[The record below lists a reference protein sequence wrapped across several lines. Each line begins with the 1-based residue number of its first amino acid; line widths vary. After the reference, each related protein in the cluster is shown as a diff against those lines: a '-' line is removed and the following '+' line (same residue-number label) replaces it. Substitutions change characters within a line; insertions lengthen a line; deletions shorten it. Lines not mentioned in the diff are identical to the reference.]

1 MRLQNF
7 HIFLIAV
14 VLVVFSSSG
23 CKDEFP
29 SEQDFSSFLFPDS
42 AVSYGRHVQ
51 SLFDARCIRCH
62 NGGHPQTDLDLT
74 SPSYSKLMNYQPR
87 LVISRDSDNSI
98 LIQRLA
104 GVISPR
110 MPLNATPITE
120 NQFAGMRRWIL
131 EGAVNN

>member
-1 MRLQNF
+1 MRNNVPLLLAM
-7 HIFLIAV
+7 FLF
-14 VLVVFSSSG
+14 LVSPG

-29 SEQDFSSFLFPDS
+29 TEQDFSGFLFPDS
-42 AVSYGRHVQ
+42 LVSYGRDVQ
-51 SLFDARCIRCH
+51 SLFDARCVRCH

-87 LVISRDSDNSI
+87 LVISGDPDNSI
-98 LIQRLA
+98 LTQRLG

-110 MPLNATPITE
+110 MPLNGTPITD
-120 NQFAGMRRWIL
+120 NQLQGMRRWVL